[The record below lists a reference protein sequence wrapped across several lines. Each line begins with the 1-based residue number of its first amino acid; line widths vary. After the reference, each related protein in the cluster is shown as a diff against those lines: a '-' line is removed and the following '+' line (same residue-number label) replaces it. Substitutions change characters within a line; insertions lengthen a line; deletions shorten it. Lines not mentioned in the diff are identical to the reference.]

1 MIWTIKFVT
10 AWFVQTCT
18 NVGSHTSAISVFI
31 TSSRTVKVLSFSSC
45 VILWNVYNTK
55 ICMEHNRNFTAGN
68 CPSRKW
74 TEYLY
79 CHPWCNFCSAYV
91 LAWYFWWRS
100 RGFEDKASE
109 SVQFG
114 FFLSQT
120 ACCLSPTAPTQQ
132 RQNRDL
138 KRSKWL
144 NSHKE
149 CSIQWCCMICRSHI
163 KTTSALAE
171 GAVCATSAIQSNGL
185 LTVLNGSNH
194 EVSADDDSI
203 FWN

>member
-45 VILWNVYNTK
+45 VILWNVCNTK
-55 ICMEHNRNFTAGN
+55 IYMEYNRNFTAGN

-74 TEYLY
+74 IEYLY

-91 LAWYFWWRS
+91 LSWYFWWRS
-100 RGFEDKASE
+100 RGLKDKASE

-120 ACCLSPTAPTQQ
+120 ACCLSQMPP
-132 RQNRDL
+132 RQHNKD
-138 KRSKWL
+138 KIEIWSVQNGWTHIRSAQFSDVVWYVDRISRPPQL
-144 NSHKE
+144 
-149 CSIQWCCMICRSHI
+149 
-163 KTTSALAE
+163 
-171 GAVCATSAIQSNGL
+171 
-185 LTVLNGSNH
+185 
-194 EVSADDDSI
+194 
-203 FWN
+203 